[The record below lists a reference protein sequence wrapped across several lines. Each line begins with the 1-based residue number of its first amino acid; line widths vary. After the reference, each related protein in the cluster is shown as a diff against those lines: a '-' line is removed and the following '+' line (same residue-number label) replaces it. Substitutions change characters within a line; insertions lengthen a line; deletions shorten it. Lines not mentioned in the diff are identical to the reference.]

1 MMLNPPPTCTAEDS
15 ASMSPPRSGSACT
28 HISRSTIASP
38 ANSRR
43 LTGWLIWAGSS
54 GLAHLGWLIR
64 AGSSGLV
71 HVGWL
76 IWAGSSGLAH
86 LGWLIWAGSSGLAH
100 LGWLIMLL
108 GDVAASD

>member
-15 ASMSPPRSGSACT
+15 ASMSPPRWGSAGT
-28 HISRSTIASP
+28 HISRSRIASP

-54 GLAHLGWLIR
+54 WLDHLGRLLCAGAAALAR
-64 AGSSGLV
+64 A
-71 HVGWL
+71 GWL
-76 IWAGSSGLAH
+76 IWAGSSGLGH

-100 LGWLIMLL
+100 HATWGRR
-108 GDVAASD
+108 GQ